1 MAAPRTKAMTVD
13 RATAVSLYQQI
24 TDQLKAQIAGGAFA
38 ADGRLPA
45 EREFMARFGVSRVT
59 VRQAMAQ
66 LLRDGHVVRK
76 QGKGTF
82 VAGQKLRHELHS
94 RRGFYDSLVRQGVQ
108 PKTRLLGFAAVG
120 RDGGAGKEQGFL
132 LRRLYTVDDT
142 PIALVSAW
150 LAPEAAAVSWQQA
163 SEHPIYGI
171 LESLLKLTVARASV
185 RIRVQSADAEVG
197 RALGL
202 AKKSSVLVMERES
215 FSADD
220 RSLERSTFFI
230 RPERYEF
237 VLDTFG
243 PLPISSSI
251 RDADRQGGG

>member
-1 MAAPRTKAMTVD
+1 MTVD

-24 TDQLKAQIAGGAFA
+24 ADRLKAEIAGGAFA
-38 ADGRLPA
+38 TDGRLPA
-45 EREFMARFGVSRVT
+45 EREFMTRFGVSRVT

-66 LLRDGHVVRK
+66 LLRDGQVVRK

-82 VAGQKLRHELHS
+82 VAGQKLQHELHS
-94 RRGFYDSLVRQGVQ
+94 MRGFYDSLLQQGVH
-108 PKTRLLGFAAVG
+108 PKTRLLAFSAVG
-120 RDGGAGKEQGFL
+120 RDAGAGKEHGFE
-132 LRRLYTVDDT
+132 LRRLYTVDDE
-142 PIALVSAW
+142 PIALVCAW
-150 LAPEAAAVSWQQA
+150 LPPEAAAVSWQQA

-171 LESLLKLTVARASV
+171 LEKLLKLKVARASV
-185 RIRVQSADAEVG
+185 HIRVQPADADVG
-197 RALGL
+197 KALRL
-202 AKKSSVLVMERES
+202 AKKSSVLVMARES
-215 FSADD
+215 FSADE

-251 RDADRQGGG
+251 RDAEKGV